1 MYLCGPTVSGRPHL
15 GHGRTT
21 VIWDTFRR
29 YLTWSGFD
37 VRFVSNVTDIEDKI
51 IAKAAEEGRSTDEVA
66 ARYEALW
73 WQTIAARHLLRG

>member
-1 MYLCGPTVSGRPHL
+1 MIALLDTATGKVVPLEPRDQGRLSMYLCGPTVSGRPHL

-51 IAKAAEEGRSTDEVA
+51 IEIGRAHV
-66 ARYEALW
+66 
-73 WQTIAARHLLRG
+73 